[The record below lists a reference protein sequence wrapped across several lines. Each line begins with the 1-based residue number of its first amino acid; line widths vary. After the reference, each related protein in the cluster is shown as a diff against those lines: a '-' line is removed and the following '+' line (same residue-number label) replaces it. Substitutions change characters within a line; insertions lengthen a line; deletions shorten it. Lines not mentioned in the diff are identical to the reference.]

1 VNDLMDNIYIVCTC
15 T

>member
-15 T
+15 